1 MQKIT
6 KGTSLDFHNVAM
18 NKTNHINNFYR
29 GYLQDVDFFV
39 VTWANNIRI
48 CLPNSTYIFLETG
61 SRQLP
66 CRQGSSEAT
75 LPSRVVQ
82 DRAHKGAHTPPPGLV
97 TESQLGAVFTQ
108 KRNPHAHNSTVRD
121 STRDIHVS
129 QVTS

>member
-82 DRAHKGAHTPPPGLV
+82 DRAHKGEHTPPPRLGNREPAGCSFHPEAQS
-97 TESQLGAVFTQ
+97 TCTQLNCA
-108 KRNPHAHNSTVRD
+108 
-121 STRDIHVS
+121 
-129 QVTS
+129 